1 MQDAAP
7 SAGSVK
13 HSTQVGRVSRGVSA
27 GGPWLLFAG
36 ILIWGWRTT
45 DLFQTVP
52 SYGDVLEGLWATTWY
67 AEMLS
72 AGRSSAVYPQ
82 AFFPAGWHVATYA
95 WGPANFV
102 LLLPLYAIGG
112 AAFAY
117 NVATLITFGLAFAG
131 MLALAD
137 RFVSRLAAT
146 VVALLYTFW
155 GFRWYNII
163 GQLNIG
169 LGSALL
175 PWMIWSLERGLES
188 PERGWR
194 WCALAGALWAVSIS
208 SSPYFLWIGG
218 ILMVGWLVGRL
229 GKIGGSRRSW
239 LNLLLVFAVA
249 GLLSLPAMLTLWQAS
264 QATGAAYFSI
274 YEINQLGAN
283 ASSLALPDT
292 EHPWLGSLVRAIYRG
307 DSGES
312 FVGLGLLACL
322 MAIFGFFHA
331 VKMRARWRPVLVVGA
346 LGLILS
352 LGLTLLWNDIPV
364 RQAFLRP
371 VNQAIWLLGY
381 RLKPDLF
388 LAPQPPAPFDDAVP
402 MPGLLLAAVV
412 PFFERARVLSRY
424 ALLAGIAVFLLAGLG
439 LDRMRVSWLRW
450 VIAALLIIE
459 VLPAPTSSYAFPP
472 PSHPAFEWLRQQS
485 TESEGIAEF
494 STDMVDRLALPM
506 GGSTIWA
513 TREHL
518 KSTLSGASSVIP
530 AHVVFLQNWLSEH
543 FHPFRDPDFPILL
556 HQYQVKHVL
565 LHMYGGS
572 EQSNLNDAQ
581 SGDDFRLV
589 GCFPPSSPAP
599 VYDHTICVLELLP
612 LASQPFNVLLGD
624 GWSGPEAWGRWID
637 GVSARAL
644 WVAAKSA
651 PYRFSIEVFPQCV
664 PGRDQ
669 RVDIEVNGVQM
680 MSHEWTDCEP
690 WSAQFDI
697 PADRVRP
704 GANEVTLLAAYGAR
718 PIDVTNGETKDTRS
732 LSLGVTRLQVEPVP

>member
-1 MQDAAP
+1 MQDAAA
-7 SAGSVK
+7 SAGSAK

-67 AEMLS
+67 AETLS

-95 WGPANFV
+95 WGPANFF

-188 PERGWR
+188 SERGWR
-194 WCALAGALWAVSIS
+194 WCALAGALWALSIS

-218 ILMVGWLVGRL
+218 ILLVGWLVGRF

-239 LNLLLVFAVA
+239 LNLVLVFAVA

-274 YEINQLGAN
+274 YEINHLGAN
-283 ASSLALPDT
+283 AGSLALPDT

-381 RLKPDLF
+381 RFKPDLF
-388 LAPQPPAPFDDAVP
+388 LAPQPPAPFDDAVS

-439 LDRMRVSWLRW
+439 L
-450 VIAALLIIE
+450 
-459 VLPAPTSSYAFPP
+459 
-472 PSHPAFEWLRQQS
+472 
-485 TESEGIAEF
+485 
-494 STDMVDRLALPM
+494 
-506 GGSTIWA
+506 GSNA
-513 TREHL
+513 R
-518 KSTLSGASSVIP
+518 
-530 AHVVFLQNWLSEH
+530 F
-543 FHPFRDPDFPILL
+543 
-556 HQYQVKHVL
+556 
-565 LHMYGGS
+565 M
-572 EQSNLNDAQ
+572 DA
-581 SGDDFRLV
+581 
-589 GCFPPSSPAP
+589 
-599 VYDHTICVLELLP
+599 
-612 LASQPFNVLLGD
+612 LGD
-624 GWSGPEAWGRWID
+624 RRAPHYRGVAGSD
-637 GVSARAL
+637 VQLCVSA
-644 WVAAKSA
+644 
-651 PYRFSIEVFPQCV
+651 
-664 PGRDQ
+664 
-669 RVDIEVNGVQM
+669 
-680 MSHEWTDCEP
+680 
-690 WSAQFDI
+690 
-697 PADRVRP
+697 
-704 GANEVTLLAAYGAR
+704 
-718 PIDVTNGETKDTRS
+718 S
-732 LSLGVTRLQVEPVP
+732 LPSRL